1 MAQADTDAVVTL
13 SNVRETSQPGGG
25 VEALAGV
32 SLSLPRG
39 SYTAI
44 GPSEPGNSRLL
55 HPVAGLE
62 TPTEGRIDRTGEL
75 TD

>member
-25 VEALAGV
+25 VEALAEV
-32 SLSLPRG
+32 SLSLHRG

-44 GPSEPGNSRLL
+44 GPSEPGKSRLL
-55 HPVAGLE
+55 NPVAGLE
-62 TPTEGRIDRTGEL
+62 TSTEGRIDRTEEL
-75 TD
+75 TA